1 MRDALDLT
9 VMSYNVLSDL
19 LMKRHKNLYPN
30 SKEEDLAWDTRW
42 KRIVQEVQTYNPDIF
57 CLQEVQVDHW
67 ESHFVPS
74 LTRLGYSGVYKQVQA
89 NLQSIFLSCLLFL
102 KKILIP
108 LDRGGAQSIKYWWL
122 DR

>member
-74 LTRLGYSGVYKQVQA
+74 LTRLGYSGVYKQVR
-89 NLQSIFLSCLLFL
+89 LQSGFFLLAFSQINHETV
-102 KKILIP
+102 KTGGRKQSNIGRP
-108 LDRGGAQSIKYWWL
+108 DR
-122 DR
+122 

>member
-89 NLQSIFLSCLLFL
+89 TTKHFFLLADFWYKRS
-102 KKILIP
+102 
-108 LDRGGAQSIKYWWL
+108 
-122 DR
+122 